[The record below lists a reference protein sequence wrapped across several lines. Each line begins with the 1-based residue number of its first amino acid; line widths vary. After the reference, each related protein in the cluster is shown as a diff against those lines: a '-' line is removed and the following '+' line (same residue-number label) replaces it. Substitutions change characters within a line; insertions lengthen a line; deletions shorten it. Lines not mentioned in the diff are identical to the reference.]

1 MSHAQLTE
9 NEEKTRKIKAILS
22 LKFGL
27 VEIGSILYFRMLAD
41 REEVAA

>member
-1 MSHAQLTE
+1 MPHVQLSET
-9 NEEKTRKIKAILS
+9 EEKTRKIKAILS

-41 REEVAA
+41 RDEVAA